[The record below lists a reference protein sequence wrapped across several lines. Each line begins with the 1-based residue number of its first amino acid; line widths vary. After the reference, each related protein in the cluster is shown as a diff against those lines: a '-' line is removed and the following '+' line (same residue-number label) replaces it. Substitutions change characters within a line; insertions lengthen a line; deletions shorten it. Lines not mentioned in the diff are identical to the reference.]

1 MNLNGEFRFQFLF
14 VVLML
19 DPIGSRIGDNFAEKI
34 GEALKVNT
42 TLTFIDLGG
51 ELQILFATRL
61 V

>member
-1 MNLNGEFRFQFLF
+1 
-14 VVLML
+14 ML